1 MLRIS
6 RLDHI
11 SRRDPAFQAQHQP
24 LPANALEN
32 RRMRR
37 HQPFQLLA
45 HQRTLARHLGQK
57 GIVRDDVDHCRPYG
71 AAQRVAAIG
80 RAMRA
85 RDHARS
91 RPFGGQHRPQ
101 REAAANALG
110 DHHDVGGDPGP
121 FMGKQLAGA
130 AHAAL
135 HLVQDH
141 QRARGIAKVAQT
153 LEAGIGQ
160 HADAAFA
167 LDRFQHH
174 RRRTAGDRGTQR
186 VVIAEGQHA
195 EAGHQRAEALGHLFR
210 PCRRNRPGGPAVE
223 GTLKG
228 HNLDPVRLALIV
240 PVFAGH
246 LDRQF
251 GGLGAGIGEEDRVGK
266 AMVHQ
271 QRRQLF
277 LLRDAVKV
285 GHMPQLRRLRA
296 QCRHQRRMRMAQR
309 VHRDARPQIK
319 VSAAIPGHQPRAF
332 APDKR
337 QGRTGI
343 GGQDGR
349 DHRRGSLHSA
359 PQGCQRQARKST
371 NVRRGCAAGAR
382 DRSLTRG
389 RVGVGAGN
397 MRTD

>member
-1 MLRIS
+1 
-6 RLDHI
+6 
-11 SRRDPAFQAQHQP
+11 
-24 LPANALEN
+24 
-32 RRMRR
+32 
-37 HQPFQLLA
+37 
-45 HQRTLARHLGQK
+45 
-57 GIVRDDVDHCRPYG
+57 
-71 AAQRVAAIG
+71 
-80 RAMRA
+80 
-85 RDHARS
+85 
-91 RPFGGQHRPQ
+91 
-101 REAAANALG
+101 
-110 DHHDVGGDPGP
+110 
-121 FMGKQLAGA
+121 MGKQLAGA

-141 QRARGIAKVAQT
+141 QRAGGIAEVAQP

-167 LDRFQHH
+167 LDRLQHH
-174 RRRTAGDRGTQR
+174 RRRAVGDRGAQR
-186 VVIAEGQHA
+186 IVIAEGQHA
-195 EAGHQRAEALGHLFR
+195 EARHQRTEALGQLVR
-210 PCRRNRPGGPAVE
+210 SGRRDCPGGSPVE
-223 GTLKG
+223 GAFEG
-228 HNLDPVRLALIV
+228 HDLGPLGLALIV

-251 GGLGAGIGEEDRVGK
+251 GRLGTGIGEEHRIGK

-277 LLRDAVKV
+277 LLRDAVQV

-296 QCRHQRRMRMAQR
+296 QRRDQGGMRMAQR
-309 VHRDARPQIK
+309 VHRNARAQIK
-319 VSAAIPGHQPRAF
+319 VSAAILGHQPGAF

-337 QGRTGI
+337 QGRTVI
-343 GGQDGR
+343 GGQDSR
-349 DHRRGSLHSA
+349 DHRRSSLHGA

-397 MRTD
+397 MRTMRSWPLR